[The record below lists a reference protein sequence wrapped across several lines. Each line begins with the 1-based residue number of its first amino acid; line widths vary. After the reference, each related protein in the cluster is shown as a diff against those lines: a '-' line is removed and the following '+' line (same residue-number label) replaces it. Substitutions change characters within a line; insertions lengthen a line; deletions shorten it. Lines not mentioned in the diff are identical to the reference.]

1 MRHCGDGVR
10 WFHSS
15 MSESDV
21 LSQIDHRELAEY
33 GTLVEARNIDSKE
46 IGRELVFICQWAPD
60 ED

>member
-1 MRHCGDGVR
+1 
-10 WFHSS
+10 